1 MKSDEIEA
9 TISSF
14 LGGARFHIQ
23 SNEYVIDKL
32 TKQFYDENHVLYDEK
47 NETKC
52 LVQRSQ
58 TSFIPN
64 NYKELSNSS
73 KLSFSQPKNLDNKIK
88 DAKPF
93 MTRKCDRFCVL
104 PINWGVRVFDA
115 LLTIKPCL
123 NFKQMQLR
131 LLNLDQCN
139 NCENNNECG
148 IDETCT
154 DFIKIIF
161 NISKHFQGLR
171 TLLR

>member
-23 SNEYVIDKL
+23 SNEYLIDKL

-64 NYKELSNSS
+64 NYLEF
-73 KLSFSQPKNLDNKIK
+73 KL
-88 DAKPF
+88 
-93 MTRKCDRFCVL
+93 
-104 PINWGVRVFDA
+104 
-115 LLTIKPCL
+115 
-123 NFKQMQLR
+123 
-131 LLNLDQCN
+131 
-139 NCENNNECG
+139 
-148 IDETCT
+148 
-154 DFIKIIF
+154 
-161 NISKHFQGLR
+161 
-171 TLLR
+171 